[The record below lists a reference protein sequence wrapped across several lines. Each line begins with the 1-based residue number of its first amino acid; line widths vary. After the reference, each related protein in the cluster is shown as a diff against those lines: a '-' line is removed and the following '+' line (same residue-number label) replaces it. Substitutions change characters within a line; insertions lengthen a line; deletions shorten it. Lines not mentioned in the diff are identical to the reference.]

1 MLKTLSGRRASQ
13 NEYELRSFI
22 KFLQDK
28 SVSSYLEIGARHG
41 DTFHEVMINLPKGSK
56 GVALDLPGGL
66 WGRSSSKTS
75 LKAAAKDLIK
85 RGYDIEVIF
94 GDSTD
99 EAIIEKVY
107 EQGPFDAVLID
118 GNHLYEGV
126 AADFANYSPLADLV
140 AFHDI
145 VGTGQ
150 IESVHKNKV
159 EVPILW
165 QEIKAADIYEILEFI
180 DQGSLMGIGIACTS
194 PF

>member
-22 KFLQDK
+22 KLLQAK
-28 SVSSYLEIGARHG
+28 GVKSYLEIGARHG

-56 GVALDLPGGL
+56 GVAVDLPGGL
-66 WGRSSSKTS
+66 WGRCTSKTS
-75 LKAAAKDLIK
+75 LKAAARDLIQ

-99 EAIIEKVY
+99 DAIIEKVY
-107 EQGPFDAVLID
+107 SNGPFDAALID

-126 AADFANYSPLADLV
+126 ATDFANYAPLAELV

-150 IESVHKNKV
+150 IEKVHKNKV

-165 QEIKAADIYEILEFI
+165 QEIKEADIYETIEFI
-180 DQGSLMGIGIACTS
+180 DKHSLMGIGVACTS